1 MDYESVGVNLN
12 DREFFNAKLAAK
24 MQWLGGHAGAFD
36 VGGDYL
42 VSSCDGIGTKIKL
55 YLENKDV
62 KGVSIKN
69 LGQDLVAMVFNDIVC
84 FGATP
89 LFMNDVLAVPTITD
103 EYLELIDGINEALK
117 TLEGN
122 PPLISGDIS
131 IHPEIET
138 FDIAGFGVG
147 ACPKKNY
154 ISGSHIKDGDI
165 ILGLKSS
172 GFHSN
177 GYTLI
182 RKVWIKESEALANNI
197 MFMKDRDEIIK
208 RLLTPSRVYVNTI
221 LALLRKYAPSI
232 NGICHIAGGGRENLN
247 RLMGENLNLRPRWND
262 NWTTHPEFEFIQKAG
277 KISDGEMRRV
287 FNDGIGMMLVV
298 DPKEVK
304 GIVEYLEKL
313 KEDVI
318 VCGTIST
325 RFTQTRNPVTG
336 RVNEPTGKY
345 LLN

>member
-1 MDYESVGVNLN
+1 MDYESAGVSLHEQ
-12 DREFFNAKLAAK
+12 EFFNAKLAAK
-24 MQWLGGHAGAFD
+24 MPWLGGHAGAFD
-36 VGGDYL
+36 VGSDYL
-42 VSSCDGIGTKIKL
+42 VSGCDGIGTKVKL

-62 KGVSIKN
+62 EGVSIKN

-89 LFMNDVLAVPTITD
+89 LFMNDYLAVPSIND

-117 TLEGN
+117 PLEGK
-122 PPLISGDIS
+122 PPLISGETA
-131 IHPEIET
+131 IHTDIET

-154 ISGSHIKDGDI
+154 IDGKNIKDGDV
-165 ILGLKSS
+165 ILGLRSS

-182 RKVWIKESEALANNI
+182 RKVWLEKEAVRS
-197 MFMKDRDEIIK
+197 KDRDVIIK
-208 RLLTPSRVYVNTI
+208 RLLTPSRIYVNTI
-221 LALLRKYAPSI
+221 LAVLRKYAPSI
-232 NGICHIAGGGRENLN
+232 NGICHITGGGRENLN

-262 NWTTHPEFEFIQKAG
+262 NWTRPPEFEFIQKYG

-287 FNDGIGMMLVV
+287 FNDGIGMMMVIDPNEVV
-298 DPKEVK
+298 

-313 KEDVI
+313 GEDVV

-325 RFTQTRNPVTG
+325 RFTQTVNTETG
-336 RVNEPTGKY
+336 RVNEQP

>member
-1 MDYESVGVNLN
+1 MDYDSVGVSLY
-12 DREFFNAKLAAK
+12 DQEIFSVKLAAK
-24 MQWLGGHAGAFD
+24 MPWLGGHSGAFD
-36 VGGDYL
+36 VGSDYL
-42 VSSCDGIGTKIKL
+42 VSGCDGIGTKIKL

-84 FGATP
+84 CGATP
-89 LFMNDVLAVPTITD
+89 LFMNDYLAVPSISD
-103 EYLELIDGINEALK
+103 EYLELIDGINDSLK
-117 TLEGN
+117 TLEGK
-122 PPLISGDIS
+122 PPLISGETA
-131 IHPEIET
+131 IHPDIET

-154 ISGSHIKDGDI
+154 IDGKNIRDGDV
-165 ILGLKSS
+165 ILGLRSS

-182 RKVWIKESEALANNI
+182 RKVWLDKES
-197 MFMKDRDEIIK
+197 FRSKDRDEIVK
-208 RLLTPSRVYVNTI
+208 RLLTPTRIYVNTI
-221 LALLRKYAPSI
+221 LSVLRKYAPSV
-232 NGICHIAGGGRENLN
+232 NGICHITGGGRENLN

-262 NWTTHPEFEFIQKAG
+262 DWTKPPEFEFIQKNG

-287 FNDGIGMMLVV
+287 FNDGIGMMMVV
-298 DPKEVK
+298 DPDEVI

-313 KEDVI
+313 GEDVV

-325 RFTQTRNPVTG
+325 RFKQTRNPVTG
-336 RVNEPTGKY
+336 RVNEQT
-345 LLN
+345 LVN

>member
-1 MDYESVGVNLN
+1 MDYESVGVSLP
-12 DREFFNAKLAAK
+12 DRDMYLARLAGK
-24 MQWLGGHAGAFD
+24 MPWLGGHSGAFD
-36 VGGDYL
+36 VGADYL
-42 VSSCDGIGTKIKL
+42 VSGCDGIGTKVQL

-62 KGVSIKN
+62 KGVSIKD

-84 FGATP
+84 CGATP
-89 LFMNDVLAVPTITD
+89 LFMNDYLAVPSIND
-103 EYLELIDGINEALK
+103 EYLELIDGINDALK
-117 TLEGN
+117 GLEGK
-122 PPLISGDIS
+122 PPLISGETAIKPD
-131 IHPEIET
+131 IET

-154 ISGSHIKDGDI
+154 IDGKKIKEDDV

-182 RKVWIKESEALANNI
+182 RKVWLDKES
-197 MFMKDRDEIIK
+197 FRSKDRDVIIK
-208 RLLTPSRVYVNTI
+208 RLLTPSRIYVNTI
-221 LALLRKYAPSI
+221 LATLRKYAPFVH
-232 NGICHIAGGGRENLN
+232 GICHITGGGRENLN

-262 NWTTHPEFEFIQKAG
+262 NWTRPPEFEFIQKYG

-287 FNDGIGMMLVV
+287 FNDGIGMMMVV
-298 DPKEVK
+298 DPKEVV

-336 RVNEPTGKY
+336 RVNEQP

>member
-1 MDYESVGVNLN
+1 MDYESVGVSLH
-12 DREFFNAKLAAK
+12 EQEIFNVKLAAK
-24 MQWLGGHAGAFD
+24 MPWLGGHAGAVD

-42 VSSCDGIGTKIKL
+42 VSGCDGIGTKIKL

-62 KGVSIKN
+62 EGVSIKN

-89 LFMNDVLAVPTITD
+89 LFMNDYLAVPVIND
-103 EYLELIDGINEALK
+103 EYFELIDGINDALK
-117 TLEGN
+117 GLEGK
-122 PPLISGDIS
+122 PPLISGETA
-131 IHPEIET
+131 IHPDIET

-147 ACPKKNY
+147 ACPKTNY
-154 ISGSHIKDGDI
+154 IDGKSIKEDDV
-165 ILGLKSS
+165 ILGLRSS

-182 RKVWIKESEALANNI
+182 RKIWLEKES
-197 MFMKDRDEIIK
+197 FRSKDRDEIIK
-208 RLLTPSRVYVNTI
+208 RLLTPSRIYVNTI
-221 LALLRKYAPSI
+221 LSVLRKYAPSV
-232 NGICHIAGGGRENLN
+232 NGICHITGGGRENLN

-262 NWTTHPEFEFIQKAG
+262 NWTKPPEFEFIQKAG
-277 KISDGEMRRV
+277 KIADGEMKRV
-287 FNDGIGMMLVV
+287 FNDGIGMMMVV
-298 DPKEVK
+298 DPDEVI

-313 KEDVI
+313 GEGVI

-325 RFTQTRNPVTG
+325 RFKQTVNPDTG
-336 RVNEPTGKY
+336 RVNEQT

>member
-1 MDYESVGVNLN
+1 MDYESAGVSLHEQ
-12 DREFFNAKLAAK
+12 EFFNAKLAAK
-24 MQWLGGHAGAFD
+24 MPWLGGHAGAFD
-36 VGGDYL
+36 VGSDYL
-42 VSSCDGIGTKIKL
+42 VSGCDGIGTKVKL

-62 KGVSIKN
+62 EGVSIKN

-89 LFMNDVLAVPTITD
+89 LFMNDYLAVPSISD
-103 EYLELIDGINEALK
+103 EYLELIDGINDALK
-117 TLEGN
+117 PLEGK
-122 PPLISGDIS
+122 PPLISGDTS

-138 FDIAGFGVG
+138 FDIAGFGIG

-154 ISGSHIKDGDI
+154 IDGKNIKDDDV
-165 ILGLKSS
+165 ILGLRSS

-182 RKVWIKESEALANNI
+182 RKIWNDYTFDITPGIENKTELI
-197 MFMKDRDEIIK
+197 T
-208 RLLTPSRVYVNTI
+208 RLLTPSRIYVNTI
-221 LALLRKYAPSI
+221 LAVLRKYAPSI
-232 NGICHIAGGGRENLN
+232 NGICHITGGGRENLN

-262 NWTTHPEFEFIQKAG
+262 NWTKPEEFEFIQKAG
-277 KISDGEMRRV
+277 RISDGEMRRV
-287 FNDGIGMMLVV
+287 FNDGIGMMMVV
-298 DPKEVK
+298 DPNEVV

-313 KEDVI
+313 GEDVI

-325 RFTQTRNPVTG
+325 RFKQTRNPVTG
-336 RVNEPTGKY
+336 RVNEPPGKY

>member
-1 MDYESVGVNLN
+1 MP
-12 DREFFNAKLAAK
+12 
-24 MQWLGGHAGAFD
+24 WLGGHAGAFD

-42 VSSCDGIGTKIKL
+42 VSGCDGIGTKVKL

-62 KGVSIKN
+62 EGVSIKN

-89 LFMNDVLAVPTITD
+89 LFMNDYLAVPTITD

-117 TLEGN
+117 PLEGK
-122 PPLISGDIS
+122 PPLISGETA
-131 IHPEIET
+131 IHTDIET

-147 ACPKKNY
+147 ACPKANFIDGKN
-154 ISGSHIKDGDI
+154 IKDGDV

-182 RKVWIKESEALANNI
+182 RKVWLEKEAVRS
-197 MFMKDRDEIIK
+197 KDRDEIIK
-208 RLLTPSRVYVNTI
+208 RLLTPSRIYVNTI
-221 LALLRKYAPSI
+221 LAVLRKYAPSI
-232 NGICHIAGGGRENLN
+232 NGICHITGGGRENLN

-287 FNDGIGMMLVV
+287 FNDGIGMMMVV
-298 DPKEVK
+298 DPNEVV

-313 KEDVI
+313 KEDVV

-325 RFTQTRNPVTG
+325 RFTQTVNKETG
-336 RVNEPTGKY
+336 RVNESP